1 MLPRLEAVELSPGRF
16 VRADPDGIQSVVA
29 AALRRCQAKFNR
41 HPQTQASQFFTNA
54 CECEVHCFA
63 VQCGRRQYVPAAM
76 PFFFDSQFL

>member
-29 AALRRCQAKFNR
+29 AALRADAKRTFNW

-54 CECEVHCFA
+54 CECEVHCLPSS
-63 VQCGRRQYVPAAM
+63 VAADNM
-76 PFFFDSQFL
+76 FHPRYHCF